1 MNASLARHPLIVLL
15 ACVLAIAGTLT
26 GCVDIAPAPE
36 SVAPTPEAAGTES
49 DDEPQPEAG
58 AGALALDALEIEL
71 EQVLDGF
78 SQPLYVTGAGDGSGR
93 IFVVEKTGLVWTVRG
108 GIREEVFLDL
118 SDRVSTESEQG
129 LLGLAFS
136 PTFADDGTVFVSYT
150 QKDGASVLSRFT
162 VDGGTVDRT
171 SEKMLLHVAQPFA
184 NHNGGMI
191 VFGPDGYLYLGLGD
205 GGSGGDPYDSGQ
217 NGRTLL
223 GKMLRMDV
231 IGGAGD
237 PAGYVVPDDNPF
249 VGRVDMN
256 AELWAIGLRNPWRF
270 SFDRATGDLWIGDVG
285 QDAWEEIDFEAAD
298 SPGGE
303 NYGWNRFEATHPY
316 PPDSTAPDSDRFVM
330 PVVEY
335 GRDEGTSV
343 TGGYVYRG
351 VAEPGLWG
359 TYLYADFTVGRI
371 WGLQRAKDGSV
382 QTRELLDTDMMISS
396 FGEDDDGELYV
407 VDFNGAVHRVRL
419 R

>member
-1 MNASLARHPLIVLL
+1 MDIRLTSHALTILL

-26 GCVDIAPAPE
+26 GC
-36 SVAPTPEAAGTES
+36 SGTTPTPESFAPSPEAGTP
-49 DDEPQPEAG
+49 EPDSEPEAAAG
-58 AGALALDALEIEL
+58 AGALALDVLEIEL
-71 EQVLDGF
+71 EPILDGF
-78 SQPLYVTGAGDGSGR
+78 EQPLYLTSAGDGSGR
-93 IFVVEKTGLVWTVRG
+93 IFVVEKTGLVWAIRG
-108 GIREEVFLDL
+108 SVREEVFLDL
-118 SDRVSTESEQG
+118 SNRVSTESEQG

-136 PTFADDGTVFVSYT
+136 PTFAEDDMVFVSYT
-150 QKDGASVLSRFT
+150 QKDGGSVLSRFS
-162 VDGGTVDRT
+162 VDGGAVDPT

-191 VFGPDGYLYLGLGD
+191 AFGPDGYLYLGLGD
-205 GGSGGDPYDSGQ
+205 GGNGGDPYDSGQ

-223 GKMLRMDV
+223 GKMLRIDV

-249 VGRVDMN
+249 VGQADMK
-256 AELWAIGLRNPWRF
+256 AELWALGMRNPWRF
-270 SFDRATGDLWIGDVG
+270 SFDRVTGDLWIGDVG
-285 QDAWEEIDFEAAD
+285 QNAWEEIDFESAD

-316 PPDSTAPDSDRFVM
+316 PPDSTPPDPAAFVM

-351 VAEPGLWG
+351 TAEPGLWG

-371 WGLQRAKDGSV
+371 WGLQRAADGSV

-407 VDFNGAVHRVRL
+407 VDFNGAVHRVTL